1 MTKVYRGLGL
11 ACTYPENWQL
21 SEETFAGVG
30 ESETVVGFNLQSPT
44 SAFMSVYRYPMS
56 LSPDEAIQES
66 IKAIADE
73 YEEIEQIAIESE
85 RDLLKTH
92 LSNSQPND
100 NVSNTSRGTDLNFY
114 YLDLL
119 ITVRLIS
126 FQFARHTFLVQFQAE
141 DRDFTSMERV
151 FQAMLITI
159 SQSLQAADEMPDG
172 DSMQDFNVEAPVDFN
187 DESRIDSNDESRIDS
202 NDESRID
209 FNDESRVDFNDESR
223 VDSNDE
229 T

>member
-21 SEETFAGVG
+21 SEETFAGDG

-73 YEEIEQIAIESE
+73 YEEIEQIAFESE
-85 RDLLKTH
+85 RDLLTTH

-159 SQSLQAADEMPDG
+159 IQSLQAADELPDG
-172 DSMQDFNVEAPVDFN
+172 DSMQDFN
-187 DESRIDSNDESRIDS
+187 DESS
-202 NDESRID
+202 
-209 FNDESRVDFNDESR
+209 

>member
-1 MTKVYRGLGL
+1 MQAQRETLSQHEQQTRLTRRSDRSKTTTHSPKDVSLTKVYRGLGL

-21 SEETFAGVG
+21 SEETFAGDG

-73 YEEIEQIAIESE
+73 YEEIEQIAFESE
-85 RDLLKTH
+85 RDLLTTH

-159 SQSLQAADEMPDG
+159 IQSLQAADELPDG
-172 DSMQDFNVEAPVDFN
+172 DSMQDFN
-187 DESRIDSNDESRIDS
+187 DESS
-202 NDESRID
+202 
-209 FNDESRVDFNDESR
+209 